1 MGEYSEFVNDGL
13 IDNHFNHIDSNEYD
27 EEDYYDYPISKFNY
41 ACSLEKDFNYIHFPF
56 DELKLNDDWL
66 LRKGKACKI
75 NEVVIVKHITPKAI
89 LFEFSEEWKNILG
102 WNMLGKQFWLPKSI
116 LYKHIQH
123 KKVIYIPKWTKIEII
138 NKPNK
143 E

>member
-1 MGEYSEFVNDGL
+1 MGEYSEFVNEGL
-13 IDNHFNHIDSNEYD
+13 VDNHFNHIDSNEYD
-27 EEDYYDYPISKFNY
+27 EEDYYDYPINKSNY
-41 ACSLEKDFNYIHFPF
+41 TGSLEKDFNYIHFPF
-56 DELKLNDDWL
+56 NELKLNDDWL

-89 LFEFSEEWKNILG
+89 LFEFSEEWENSLG
-102 WNMLGKQFWLPKSI
+102 WDMLGKQFWLPKSI
-116 LYKHIQH
+116 LYKHIKE
-123 KKVIYIPKWTKIEII
+123 KKVIYIPRWTTINII